1 MGKREGFIMEKT
13 WCVGPIQIVREQQIE
28 QEHYAVIE
36 GKKIVQLCKKSD
48 LPENI
53 KLVETKETYKL
64 MPGMIDQHIHGISGA
79 DVMDGTESSLHTISN
94 ALAKH
99 GVTSFLATTMTAA
112 VNQIEHAV
120 QTIADTRKLVDGA
133 KIVGIHLEGPF
144 INPIQKG
151 AQSDQYI
158 IKPSAKIFEKLNI
171 SSQKQI
177 KLITFAAE
185 LDEGQELAAYLKN
198 NDIVASIGHSDAKYA
213 ETKALLEQ
221 QLIQNATHFCNGMRS
236 IHHREP
242 GLQVALLQSDSALEI
257 IADGVHIH
265 PDMIRFIF
273 DIIGE
278 DRMILISDSMRATE
292 LADGIYDLGG
302 QQVRV
307 EDGLCKLVESDA
319 LAGST
324 LNLNKARK
332 NMKEWLQLSD
342 LTLAKL
348 TATNSAKLL
357 GLYKYKGSIEMGKDA
372 DFYIVNEQED
382 VVMTVS
388 EGKVIF
394 ENLKGESK

>member
-13 WCVGPIQIVREQQIE
+13 WGVGPIQIVREQQIE

-36 GKKIVQLCKKSD
+36 GKKIVQLCKKSE
-48 LPENI
+48 LPEHI
-53 KLVETKETYKL
+53 ELVETKATYKL
-64 MPGMIDQHIHGISGA
+64 MPGMIDQHIHGTSGA
-79 DVMDGTESSLHTISN
+79 DVMDGTEASLNTISKT
-94 ALAKH
+94 LAKH
-99 GVTSFLATTMTAA
+99 GVTSFLATTMTAE

-120 QTIADTRKLVDGA
+120 QTIADKRNSVDGA

-158 IKPSAKIFEKLNI
+158 IKPSTEIFEKLHT

-185 LDEGQELAAYLKN
+185 LDEGQKLATYLKN
-198 NDIVASIGHSDAKYA
+198 NNIVASIGHSDAKYA

-236 IHHREP
+236 MHHREP
-242 GLQVALLQSDSALEI
+242 GLQVALLQSDSRLEI

-265 PDMIRFIF
+265 PDMIHFIF
-273 DIIGE
+273 DTIGE

-292 LADGIYDLGG
+292 LTDGIYDLGG
-302 QQVRV
+302 QQVCV
-307 EDGLCKLVESDA
+307 EDGLCKLVGSDS

-357 GLYKYKGSIEMGKDA
+357 GLYEHKGSIELGKDA
-372 DFYIVNEQED
+372 DFYIVNELED

-394 ENLKGESK
+394 ENLKGETT

>member
-1 MGKREGFIMEKT
+1 MRKREGIIMEKT
-13 WCVGPIQIVREQQIE
+13 WCIGPIQIVREHQIDL
-28 QEHYAVIE
+28 EHYAVIE
-36 GKKIVQLCKKSD
+36 GKKIVRFCKKSD
-48 LPENI
+48 LPEQFE
-53 KLVETKETYKL
+53 LVETKATYKL
-64 MPGMIDQHIHGISGA
+64 MPGMIDQHIHGMSGA
-79 DVMDGTESSLHTISN
+79 DVMDGTESSLNTISK

-112 VNQIEHAV
+112 VDQIEHALR
-120 QTIADTRKLVDGA
+120 TIADTGSSVEGA
-133 KIVGIHLEGPF
+133 KIAGIHLEGPF

-151 AQSDQYI
+151 AQSDQHI
-158 IKPSAKIFEKLNI
+158 IKPSAEIFKKLNT

-185 LDEGQELAAYLKN
+185 LDEGEKLASYLKN

-213 ETKALLEQ
+213 ETKILLEQ
-221 QLIQNATHFCNGMRS
+221 QLIQNATHFCNGMRP

-242 GLQVALLQSDSALEI
+242 GLQVALLQSDSKLEI
-257 IADGVHIH
+257 IADGIHID

-273 DIIGE
+273 DTIGE

-307 EDGLCKLVESDA
+307 ENGLCKLVESDA

-357 GLYKYKGSIEMGKDA
+357 GLYEYKGSIEIGKDA

-394 ENLKGESK
+394 ENLKGEFE